1 MGFVFF
7 FRLLICSLLNENVS
21 KTKFILSND
30 NGKAILVQAR
40 KGLEGFRRMRVPV
53 FKAVST

>member
-21 KTKFILSND
+21 KTKFVLSID
-30 NGKAILVQAR
+30 NGKAIFLQAR
-40 KGLEGFRRMRVPV
+40 KGLEGFRRMRVPDL
-53 FKAVST
+53 KAIST

>member
-7 FRLLICSLLNENVS
+7 FRLLICNLLDENVC

-40 KGLEGFRRMRVPV
+40 KGLEGCRRMRVPD